1 MKANRGTV
9 MSVQID
15 PRYMGA
21 ATTRRAAVA
30 LLVIGLLS
38 LPALANSGGPPYLNS
53 NGDPTAEYGC
63 NCHNNGQ
70 ISDRAVIMVTGVPIQ
85 YSPGEEYPLVIKVA
99 DAHVLAGDDGNTHA
113 GFLMTSGGAGSF
125 TWADDQQIRIAED
138 SENDVSHSDT
148 SDDGIWALTWISPAD
163 DEGAVYFWLAGN
175 AVNGDGAPGDDDYWN
190 MLSFTVNAPG
200 TLAEDDSSAT
210 LETRTVSV
218 GAYDALFLIEE
229 SPEKE
234 EEERQKRIADAVFSN
249 GNQLY
254 WASLVAL
261 IIGAVFQR
269 EILERRYDEGPEPLA
284 TELAYPQGIR
294 RGGASLLALAVAITW
309 TADGVNWFLSG
320 TAYFCAAW
328 AAYGVYRTI
337 LAARAPVKPKDML

>member
-1 MKANRGTV
+1 
-9 MSVQID
+9 
-15 PRYMGA
+15 
-21 ATTRRAAVA
+21 
-30 LLVIGLLS
+30 
-38 LPALANSGGPPYLNS
+38 
-53 NGDPTAEYGC
+53 
-63 NCHNNGQ
+63 
-70 ISDRAVIMVTGVPIQ
+70 
-85 YSPGEEYPLVIKVA
+85 
-99 DAHVLAGDDGNTHA
+99 
-113 GFLMTSGGAGSF
+113 
-125 TWADDQQIRIAED
+125 
-138 SENDVSHSDT
+138 
-148 SDDGIWALTWISPAD
+148 
-163 DEGAVYFWLAGN
+163 
-175 AVNGDGAPGDDDYWN
+175 

-234 EEERQKRIADAVFSN
+234 EEERQMRIADAVFSN

-294 RGGASLLALAVAITW
+294 RGIASLFALGVAITW